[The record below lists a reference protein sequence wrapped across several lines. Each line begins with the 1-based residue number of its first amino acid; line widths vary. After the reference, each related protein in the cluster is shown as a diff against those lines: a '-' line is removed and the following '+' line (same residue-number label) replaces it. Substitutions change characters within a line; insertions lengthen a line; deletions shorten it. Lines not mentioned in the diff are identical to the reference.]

1 MGGRT
6 DRLPDMTFSIVGRDP
21 RTGDLGVAV
30 ASKFL
35 AVGALVP
42 FVRGGAGAVATQSYV
57 NPNFGPDGLNL
68 LAQGLDPQAIG
79 VRFREEDAD
88 IEQRQFGLVGAD
100 GRSATLTGPG
110 CHSWAGGWA
119 GPDVAIQGNV
129 LAGPEVVEAMRAA
142 WEAGSEH
149 PLPRRL
155 LAALRAGDEA
165 GGDRRGRQS
174 AALVCAGPGRGYAGL
189 TDDWVNLRADDHPDP
204 CGELARLL
212 ELHELLFGRP
222 EQTRPLTEE
231 ELKWLRALLIRQ
243 DYAASLPAGPW
254 DADTEAAAWALYGTE
269 NLEER
274 WVGGGAVDPVALT
287 YLRER
292 YPETL

>member
-1 MGGRT
+1 MRSVTDWAKVGIIGCQCKGPDRIGGRT

-57 NPNFGPDGLNL
+57 NPNFGPDGLKL
-68 LAQGLDPQAIG
+68 LAQGLDPQAI
-79 VRFREEDAD
+79 VARFREEDAD

-100 GRSATLTGPG
+100 GRSATFTGPG

-142 WEAGSEH
+142 WEAGSEQRAAS
-149 PLPRRL
+149 PPPPARR
-155 LAALRAGDEA
+155 AAGR
-165 GGDRRGRQS
+165 RRG
-174 AALVCAGPGRGYAGL
+174 GR
-189 TDDWVNLRADDHPDP
+189 
-204 CGELARLL
+204 
-212 ELHELLFGRP
+212 
-222 EQTRPLTEE
+222 
-231 ELKWLRALLIRQ
+231 
-243 DYAASLPAGPW
+243 
-254 DADTEAAAWALYGTE
+254 
-269 NLEER
+269 
-274 WVGGGAVDPVALT
+274 
-287 YLRER
+287 
-292 YPETL
+292 

>member
-1 MGGRT
+1 
-6 DRLPDMTFSIVGRDP
+6 MTFSIVGRDP

-68 LAQGLDPQAIG
+68 LAQGLDPQAI
-79 VRFREEDAD
+79 VARFREEDAD

-100 GRSATLTGPG
+100 GRSATFTGPG
-110 CHSWAGGWA
+110 CHSWASGWA

-129 LAGPEVVEAMRAA
+129 LAGPEVVEAMRVA
-142 WEAGSEH
+142 WEAGSEQ

-189 TDDWVNLRADDHPDP
+189 TDDWVDLRADDHPDP

-212 ELHELLFGRP
+212 ELHELLFGHP

-254 DADTEAAAWALYGTE
+254 DPDTEAAAWALYGTE

-274 WVGGGAVDPVALT
+274 WIGGGAVDPVALT
-287 YLRER
+287 YLQER